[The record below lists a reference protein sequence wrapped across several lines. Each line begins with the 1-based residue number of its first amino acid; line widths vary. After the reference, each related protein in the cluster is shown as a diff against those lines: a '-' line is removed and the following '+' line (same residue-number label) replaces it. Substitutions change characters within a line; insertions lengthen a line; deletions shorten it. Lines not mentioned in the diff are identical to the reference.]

1 MHPADMAYPAYQK
14 YVTDLYSHFG
24 TLVVGRLSESSDH
37 RPERNTR
44 VAFSQDVPSVALN
57 KVHCTQTPMSSGAHP
72 TRSPSPANETKHCG
86 QSGTEQRQTKQNG
99 AVGCAVRSASYVR
112 GRRSSRR
119 NSVKLCSVKTFLDL
133 STYSVGRVQIGKK
146 APEPGP
152 LLLLFLFYSRLHEHL
167 VNDSWRSSKRISSFF
182 SSPYSLTEGKI
193 TIRDAKKMAF
203 DLLLHKPPFALS
215 IRHVEEVW
223 ASVAPRQ
230 AHLNHDPFL
239 AALNL
244 AEFIAFFAGLGVLAV
259 TRASIPGVASYFG
272 KLRHFMRRFSSAREV
287 KNLLLNAYRD
297 THIPALA
304 KYPLNTKTELPT
316 RDLLLALPQGDVR
329 AIPSVTPDPA
339 AYGWLLEKFVF
350 ARAKPVWH
358 SFQGAFLD
366 MGIQRHIPSS
376 EQHDVT
382 QRPYHP
388 ALVDT
393 VAASKKHRFGVQIRN
408 LSHSPVT
415 VQLFLRNLDPVE
427 TTIKPKTVIVPG
439 QKVMVTVTVDCS
451 HSPGERFGLLVLRLM
466 AGKELEQ
473 VVKIPVY
480 VNIADETILN
490 SGDTTPL
497 PLHSASDAVSALG
510 AQRHVAFTSLTGHL
524 PLLAIRHGAKKRRK
538 AIQYNLLKR
547 AVQQLEK
554 KGMLVVGLAV
564 LWEAVPLAKVT
575 RVRLPA
581 PTNGGMQAP
590 APAATQMSPIL
601 LMGQSKR
608 PSNLVALFGS

>member
-1 MHPADMAYPAYQK
+1 MHPADVAYPAYQK

-167 VNDSWRSSKRISSFF
+167 VNDSWRSSNRISSFF

-329 AIPSVTPDPA
+329 AIPSLTPDPA

-382 QRPYHP
+382 QRPYHL

-439 QKVMVTVTVDCS
+439 QKVMVTVTVNCS

-524 PLLAIRHGAKKRRK
+524 PLLAIRHGAKELRK

-547 AVQQLEK
+547 AVQQLKK

-581 PTNGGMQAP
+581 PTNGEMQAP